1 MVNLASPEHAVALFI
16 VQIAVLL
23 LAGRLMGELA
33 QRVGQP
39 PVMGQLVA
47 GILLGPSLLGT
58 LAPQVYRAIF
68 PATPEQKAMVDGMSQ
83 FGVLLLLLL
92 SGMET
97 DLRLLQRIRRT
108 AFFSS
113 ACGMLFPF
121 AAGFFVAQLLPES
134 VLPDPNRRLLTALF
148 VATCLAVSSV
158 KIVAMII
165 LDSGFQRRN
174 LGQLILATAV
184 VDDTVGWITVGA
196 LAGVASRGSFD
207 LRAAGTT
214 VIGTLAFLAL
224 VFTVGRRGVA
234 RAIRWTN
241 DNTRSDF
248 AVMTLI
254 LVFMCGMA
262 LLTEAIGV
270 HTSLGAFV
278 GGILVGQSPLLS
290 RRLEEQLRGP
300 IVALFAPVFFTLA
313 GRSIDLRIL
322 GDTRLLALA
331 GGFVAVACAGKLLG
345 GFLGGRLG
353 GLTSR
358 EAVAL
363 AFGMNARGSTEV
375 VVATIGL
382 TVGIL
387 SQPIFTLIVIVA
399 ITTTITT
406 PPILKWLLAGIPAR
420 GDERERLER
429 EAAEANQFVPHIER
443 ILVVTEPRCGDL
455 AVRLAGLLA
464 GAHQVTTTILPLDAD
479 GGARPPAAGRRALE
493 TVTRT
498 VERAARRAATEKEPA
513 PDPPEVIVATP
524 TADDPAEAVLAE
536 SAKGYDMI
544 FVGMAR
550 MPAPETEQGTGCGPV
565 AERIV
570 KEFAGA
576 TAIAVGETPEPLRI
590 MVAVTGTDYS
600 RRAAEVAVAIAR
612 GAGTSVTV
620 LHVARPDPEM
630 GLTRLER
637 EVPTTARAVV
647 RDIEALARREGVA
660 FRSVVRTHRLH
671 EQAILRELAAGR
683 HNLLVLGVNV
693 RPGDTLFLGETAAEI
708 LRRASCALLLVKS

>member
-1 MVNLASPEHAVALFI
+1 VNSPEHAVALFV

-23 LAGRLMGELA
+23 LAGRLLGEAA
-33 QRVGQP
+33 QRIGQP

-47 GILLGPSLLGT
+47 GILLGPSLLG
-58 LAPQVYRAIF
+58 AISPAIYEAIF
-68 PATPEQKAMVDGMSQ
+68 PGTPVQKAMVDGMAQ

-113 ACGMLFPF
+113 ACGMVIPF
-121 AAGFFVAQLLPES
+121 VSGFFVAQMLPDA
-134 VLPDPNRRLLTALF
+134 VLPDPHRRTLTALF

-165 LDSGFQRRN
+165 LESGFQRRN

-196 LAGVASRGSFD
+196 IAGVASRGAFD
-207 LRAAGTT
+207 ARAAAVT
-214 VIGTLAFLAL
+214 VAGTLAFL
-224 VFTVGRRGVA
+224 VVSFTVGRRLVG

-241 DNTRSDF
+241 DNTQSDF
-248 AVMTLI
+248 AVTTLI

-262 LLTEAIGV
+262 LLTEGIGV

-278 GGILVGQSPLLS
+278 AGILVGQSPLLS

-331 GGFVAVACAGKLLG
+331 GAFVGVACAGKLLG

-353 GLTSR
+353 GLRGR
-358 EAVAL
+358 EALAL
-363 AFGMNARGSTEV
+363 ALGMNARGSTEV

-382 TVGIL
+382 TIGLL

-399 ITTTITT
+399 ITTTIAT
-406 PPILKWLLAGIPAR
+406 PPLLKWVLAGLPPR
-420 GDERERLER
+420 DEERERLER
-429 EAAEANQFVPHIER
+429 EAAEKNQFVPHVER
-443 ILVVTEPRCGDL
+443 ILVVTEERCGAL
-455 AVRLAGLLA
+455 ALRLAGLLA
-464 GAHQVTTTILPLDAD
+464 GTRHISTTVLPLDAEP
-479 GGARPPAAGRRALE
+479 GERQPPAAARALDA
-493 TVTRT
+493 VKAS
-498 VERAARRAATEKEPA
+498 AARGAREAAEEPKA
-513 PDPPEVIVATP
+513 KPEVPEVIVAAP
-524 TADDPAEAVLAE
+524 AHAEPADAVLAE
-536 SAKGYDMI
+536 AAKGYDLI
-544 FVGMAR
+544 FLGMDR
-550 MPAPETEQGTGCGPV
+550 GAPGERREAGCSPV
-565 AERIV
+565 VERVV
-570 KEFAGA
+570 KDFDGA
-576 TAIAVGETPEPLRI
+576 TAIAVGAVPEPLRI
-590 MVAVTGTDYS
+590 MVAVSGTDYS
-600 RRAAEVAVAIAR
+600 RRAAEVAVAIAK
-612 GAGTSVTV
+612 GASTSLTV
-620 LHVARPDPEM
+620 LHVSRPSPEM
-630 GLTRLER
+630 GLIRLDD
-637 EVPTTARAVV
+637 VPDTARAVV
-647 RDIEALARREGVA
+647 RDIEALARRERVP
-660 FRSVVRTHRLH
+660 FRSVVRTHRVH

-683 HNLLVLGVNV
+683 HNLLVLGVNA

-708 LRRASCALLLVKS
+708 LAHAPGSLLLVKS

>member
-1 MVNLASPEHAVALFI
+1 VVSHASPEHAVALFV

-23 LAGRLMGELA
+23 LAGRIMGELA
-33 QRVGQP
+33 QRVAQP

-68 PATPEQKAMVDGMSQ
+68 PGTPEQKAMVDGMSQ

-121 AAGFFVAQLLPES
+121 AAGFLVAQLLPDA

-207 LRAAGTT
+207 ARAAGTT

-224 VFTVGRRGVA
+224 AFTVGRRLVA

-254 LVFMCGMA
+254 LVFMCAMA

-358 EAVAL
+358 EAAAL

-399 ITTTITT
+399 ITTTMVT

-429 EAAEANQFVPHIER
+429 AAAEAGQFVPHIER
-443 ILVVTEPRCGDL
+443 ILVVTEHRCGDL
-455 AVRLAGLLA
+455 AVRLAALFA
-464 GAHQVTTTILPLDAD
+464 GARQVTTTILPLDAD
-479 GGARPPAAGRRALE
+479 GGERPPAAGRRALE

-498 VERAARRAATEKEPA
+498 VERAARRAATETEPA
-513 PDPPEVIVATP
+513 PDAPEVIVATP

-550 MPAPETEQGTGCGPV
+550 PPTPEAGPGAGCSPV

-576 TAIAVGETPEPLRI
+576 TAIAVGEAPESLRI

-612 GAGTSVTV
+612 GGSMSVTV

-647 RDIEALARREGVA
+647 GDIEALARREGVP
-660 FRSVVRTHRLH
+660 FRSVVRTHRLP
-671 EQAILRELAAGR
+671 EQAILRELAAGG

-693 RPGDTLFLGETAAEI
+693 RPGDTLFLGETAAAI
-708 LRRASCALLLVKS
+708 LRGASCALLLVKS